1 MTNPVS
7 NPGRIKVLLVDDH
20 QMFAQVLRRV
30 FKDTP
35 DLEVVGTA
43 GTVAE
48 AVTMARQAQ
57 PDVVLMDYQL
67 PDGVGTEA
75 AEAIRR
81 EHPDT
86 KVVMLTGYADDA
98 VLVAAIEV
106 GCSGFI
112 SKANLVEEALTAV
125 RAAAAGEALISP
137 SMLIRL
143 LPRLRQ
149 ERKTVSFALT
159 SRELE
164 VLRLL
169 AGGASNAVIA
179 ESLFLSVNTV
189 RKHVQSILNK
199 LDAHSKLEA
208 AAIAVRQGIVVMGE
222 DGPELT
228 GRRPA

>member
-1 MTNPVS
+1 MTDA
-7 NPGRIKVLLVDDH
+7 GRTRVLLVDDH
-20 QMFAQVLRRV
+20 QMFAQVLHRV

-43 GTVAE
+43 GTVAD
-48 AVTMARQAQ
+48 AVAMARRAR

-75 AEAIRR
+75 AAAIRQ
-81 EHPDT
+81 EHPET
-86 KVVMLTGYADDA
+86 KVVILTGYADDA

-112 SKANLVEEALTAV
+112 SKANLVEEALSAV
-125 RAAAAGEALISP
+125 RAAAAGEFLISP

-143 LPRLRQ
+143 LPKLRQ

-164 VLRLL
+164 VLRQLV
-169 AGGASNAVIA
+169 GGANNAVIA

-208 AAIAVRQGIVVMGE
+208 AAIAVRQGLVVMGE
-222 DGPELT
+222 HGPQLA